1 MKTNILTKK
10 KIMKEIESRKKIIK
24 KNLKLG
30 NNSYKKILMVFMM
43 EILNKHIK
51 LRLTGLM
58 NIFIQIQ
65 LRNISHINIPLS
77 FYMDLRVQWQVA
89 GLMSFC
95 SSRDMNSLRRI
106 VELYFLLRQIGR
118 CHYIKASKC
127 RVGSIFKNW
136 IPNIQSD

>member
-58 NIFIQIQ
+58 NIFI
-65 LRNISHINIPLS
+65 
-77 FYMDLRVQWQVA
+77 
-89 GLMSFC
+89 
-95 SSRDMNSLRRI
+95 
-106 VELYFLLRQIGR
+106 
-118 CHYIKASKC
+118 
-127 RVGSIFKNW
+127 
-136 IPNIQSD
+136 